1 MMDLLIFDTI
11 LCVQQVWDVI
21 RTVRCLWEGNL
32 NKALSIALNIGM
44 LNQEVV
50 TFSGDTA
57 TARLDIQVIYLFIF
71 IIFSVYFT

>member
-1 MMDLLIFDTI
+1 
-11 LCVQQVWDVI
+11 
-21 RTVRCLWEGNL
+21 L

-57 TARLDIQVIYLFIF
+57 TARLDIQVI
-71 IIFSVYFT
+71 

>member
-1 MMDLLIFDTI
+1 MQIVI
-11 LCVQQVWDVI
+11 LQAWDVI

-57 TARLDIQVIYLFIF
+57 TARLDIQVIYYYNDRCTI
-71 IIFSVYFT
+71 